1 MNIIHIKQN
10 ELKTKLPEIIKNP
23 NCYHSIKYFNPNKE
37 NNQSKIW
44 GRQNVWK
51 YLKGTGKTISKE
63 VKENSIM
70 IYNQKYQNYNRLN
83 HNKIQEIKAHKKIYK
98 II

>member
-10 ELKTKLPEIIKNP
+10 ELKTKLPE
-23 NCYHSIKYFNPNKE
+23 
-37 NNQSKIW
+37 
-44 GRQNVWK
+44 
-51 YLKGTGKTISKE
+51 
-63 VKENSIM
+63 ENSIM
-70 IYNQKYQNYNRLN
+70 IYNQKYKNYNRLN